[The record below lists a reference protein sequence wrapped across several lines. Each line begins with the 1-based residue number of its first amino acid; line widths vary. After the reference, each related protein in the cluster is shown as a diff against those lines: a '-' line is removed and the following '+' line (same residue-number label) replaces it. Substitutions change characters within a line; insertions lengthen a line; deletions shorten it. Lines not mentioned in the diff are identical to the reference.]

1 VALSR
6 RTGNAGKNFQG
17 LGNITGEL
25 YVKKP
30 QMTMEIDRPA
40 AAVYGVSVDQVRQE
54 LYDCFG
60 AR

>member
-1 VALSR
+1 
-6 RTGNAGKNFQG
+6 
-17 LGNITGEL
+17 
-25 YVKKP
+25 
-30 QMTMEIDRPA
+30 MTMEIDRPA